1 MTIFEILVLIGL
13 ILLIILFTFI
23 FIKCR
28 KIIKFISLNQKIRK
42 LWSEHVIWTRD
53 TIIAN
58 FNYNPEI
65 NIDNSIQ
72 RLYKNQTDF
81 GKLFSEYYGNKIG
94 NAVKNL
100 LDEHITLI
108 IKLITTI
115 KNDIDNKDNK
125 DNKDNSNKIEEIAE
139 NAINNANDIAINLN
153 KINKK
158 FGTKQYLSK
167 NFIKHVELVFDQIK
181 NPNDLNVFDN
191 AYNHILKMAD
201 QMTNG
206 FTEI

>member
-1 MTIFEILVLIGL
+1 MKIFEILILIGL
-13 ILLIILFTFI
+13 ILLIILFTYI

-42 LWSEHVIWTRD
+42 LWSDHVIWTRD
-53 TIIAN
+53 AIIAN

-65 NIDNSIQ
+65 NIDNIIQ

-81 GKLFSEYYGNKIG
+81 GNLFSEYYGNKIG

-100 LDEHITLI
+100 LDEHITLVA
-108 IKLITTI
+108 KLISTI
-115 KNDIDNKDNK
+115 KNDSDKE
-125 DNKDNSNKIEEIAE
+125 NSNKIEEIAQ

-158 FGTKQYLSK
+158 FGNKQYLSK

-181 NPNDLNVFDN
+181 NPNDLSIFDN
-191 AYNHILKMAD
+191 AYKHVLKMAD

-206 FTEI
+206 FIDV